1 MKLLRMRA
9 EWFSK
14 RVLLSLLIPVFIISF
29 SSSSFA
35 AGANIPYSFFLE
47 HPYSIT
53 GMKNNVEFVDLDN
66 DGWLI
71 MNNHR
76 VDINIYQN
84 LFGVYGEFPFA
95 GVTDFGPND
104 DGDYAI
110 GNIAVGGKFALLN
123 LDQAVLTV
131 GAEVLFPTASDN
143 VGASA
148 ALNYF
153 RDYASFAHDAW
164 TVAPYAVLGVSGG
177 IFALQANVEF
187 DILFDANNINDPF
200 VPINTGNDD
209 TQLIIKYGGAVS
221 ITPDLSLPF
230 STSFLVEVI
239 LASSTTFDD
248 NITAGYVTPGIRLGG
263 QIISVGAGVQIPFGS
278 DEVTDFA
285 NVDILID
292 LIIRFGT

>member
-14 RVLLSLLIPVFIISF
+14 GVLLSLLIPVFIISF

-47 HPYSIT
+47 HPYSTT
-53 GMKNNVEFVDLDN
+53 GVRANVEIADLDE
-66 DGWLI
+66 DGALI
-71 MNNHR
+71 MNSFR
-76 VDINIYQN
+76 ADINLYQN
-84 LFGVYGEFPFA
+84 LFGVYVKVPFA

-110 GNIAVGGKFALLN
+110 GNIGVGGKFALLN
-123 LDQAVLTV
+123 LDQAVLTL
-131 GAEVLFPTASDN
+131 GAEVLIPTASDN
-143 VGASA
+143 AGASA

-187 DILFDANNINDPF
+187 DILLNADNINDPF

-221 ITPDLSLPF
+221 ATPDFSLPF
-230 STSFLVEVI
+230 STSFLVELI
-239 LASSTTFDD
+239 MASSTTFDD
-248 NITAGYVTPGIRLGG
+248 NITAGYVTPGIRFGG
-263 QIISVGAGVQIPFGS
+263 QITSVGAGVQIPFGS
-278 DEVTDFA
+278 NEVTDFA
-285 NVDILID
+285 NVDFLID